1 MSTYVALLR
10 GVNVGGRNKLAMAD
24 LRAVV
29 TSLGHTGVATYV
41 QSGNVVF
48 TPADRTETDT
58 ETATETDTDTDLLTA
73 VLPATLER
81 AIADSLS
88 VRPSV
93 VVLSCA
99 ELAQVVADNPYPEE
113 SNPKS
118 LHAVFRSAAP
128 DPAMVATVELA
139 VQRSRQRGSSDDARV
154 VGRTLYLR
162 LPDGLGRSDLAARLL
177 RADSGGIGGEGTARN
192 WATVRALL
200 AMCSHSAPR
209 A

>member
-1 MSTYVALLR
+1 VSTYVALLR

-29 TSLGHTGVATYV
+29 TSLGHTDVATYV

-48 TPADRTETDT
+48 T

-118 LHAVFRSAAP
+118 LHAVFRAAAP

>member
-1 MSTYVALLR
+1 VSTYVALLR

-29 TSLGHTGVATYV
+29 TSLGHTDVATYV

-48 TPADRTETDT
+48 T

-118 LHAVFRSAAP
+118 LHAVFRAAAP

-177 RADSGGIGGEGTARN
+177 RAGSGGIGGEGTARN

>member
-1 MSTYVALLR
+1 VSTYVALLR

-58 ETATETDTDTDLLTA
+58 ETDTDTDALTA

-118 LHAVFRSAAP
+118 LHAVFRAAAP

-177 RADSGGIGGEGTARN
+177 RAGSGGIDGEGTARN